1 MKITTS
7 QMTPS
12 GPPDIAVDSPIDG
25 TSEVAFDTL
34 SATAVSLGTAR
45 RHGVADSIRGFGS
58 LDPGS
63 NPGASASSHPMGHG
77 VVESISVCGTVD
89 PGSNPGAPA
98 TSTHGGAKTQHRR

>member
-1 MKITTS
+1 MKKTTS
-7 QMTPS
+7 EMTPS

-25 TSEVAFDTL
+25 TNEPAFDTL

-63 NPGASASSHPMGHG
+63 NPGASASSHPLGHG

-98 TSTHGGAKTQHRR
+98 ISTHGGAKTQHRR

>member
-1 MKITTS
+1 MKKTTS
-7 QMTPS
+7 EMTPS
-12 GPPDIAVDSPIDG
+12 GPPDIAVDLLIDG
-25 TSEVAFDTL
+25 TSELAFDTL

-63 NPGASASSHPMGHG
+63 NPGASASSQPLGHG
-77 VVESISVCGTVD
+77 VVESILVCETID

-98 TSTHGGAKTQHRR
+98 YSTHGGA